1 MASTDP
7 TPVRHTAEHLIVETT
22 STESVA
28 GSVIPSI
35 SVKGV
40 TIGSLGHLQVMR
52 YVYTLVE
59 AQQVFFKGRPLSA
72 MPGIREALVEWL
84 TPGQQI
90 VSRPTGRYSVMHAY
104 TGKKNIFQPQIMQKE
119 IGSLPLGYLDLI
131 GKDPAAGVRLY
142 GRADVP
148 FVTRGKANPIAAAYY
163 NSDKKRLQIIQNPD
177 PKTLMARFA
186 ARAPRGAVAVG

>member
-7 TPVRHTAEHLIVETT
+7 TLVRHTAEHLIVETT
-22 STESVA
+22 STESLA

-52 YVYTLVE
+52 IVYTLVE
-59 AQQVFFKGRPLSA
+59 AQQVFFEGRPLSA

-90 VSRPTGRYSVMHAY
+90 VSRPTGRFSVMHAY
-104 TGKKNIFQPQIMQKE
+104 TGKKNIFQPQILQKQVA
-119 IGSLPLGYLDLI
+119 SLPMGYLDLF
-131 GKDPAAGVRLY
+131 GEDPAAGVRLF
-142 GRADVP
+142 GRNDVP
-148 FVTRGKANPIAAAYY
+148 FVSRGSANPIAAAFYR
-163 NSDKKRLQIIQNPD
+163 SDTQRLQIIQNPD

-186 ARAPRGAVAVG
+186 ARAPRAAVAVG

>member
-1 MASTDP
+1 MAQTDP
-7 TPVRHTAEHLIVETT
+7 TPVRRTAQHLIVETT

-40 TIGSLGHLQVMR
+40 TIGSLGHLQIMR

-59 AQQVFFKGRPLSA
+59 AQEVSFQGRPLSA
-72 MPGIREALVEWL
+72 MPGIREAVVEWL

-90 VSRPTGRYSVMHAY
+90 VSRPTGRYSVLHAY
-104 TGKKNIFQPQIMQKE
+104 TGKKNIFQAQLLQKE
-119 IGSLPLGYLDLI
+119 IKALPLGYLDLF
-131 GKDPAAGVRLY
+131 GEDPAAGVRLY

-148 FVTRGKANPIAAAYY
+148 FVTRGSANPIAAAFF
-163 NSDKKRLQIIQNPD
+163 DARTRRLQIVQNPD